1 MKMYIDWFRSQR
13 ILVIISCIFAILILF
28 QSFSSNNRA
37 KNNLKIGDL
46 LTARTSEEILALEK
60 DWAAA
65 LVAND
70 LSKVEDLMHKDFRL
84 IRVYGDTPPITREM
98 YLGMKGMSATSAE
111 VTSLRISEELGPIAV
126 ARVSWTLDWQQEGA
140 GKLPPHFDMIDTW
153 IKADNGKWQI
163 LSRISQVA
171 DKAHQPRQD

>member
-28 QSFSSNNRA
+28 QSFSSDNRA

-46 LTARTSEEILALEK
+46 LTARTLEEILALEK

-70 LSKVEDLMHKDFRL
+70 LSKV
-84 IRVYGDTPPITREM
+84 
-98 YLGMKGMSATSAE
+98 
-111 VTSLRISEELGPIAV
+111 
-126 ARVSWTLDWQQEGA
+126 
-140 GKLPPHFDMIDTW
+140 
-153 IKADNGKWQI
+153 
-163 LSRISQVA
+163 
-171 DKAHQPRQD
+171 